1 MASLQAIRLVITNL
15 RGELATQDTHKMVEC
30 STGGNKPYFYV
41 SPWWPIYITY
51 SHTCPVTHAPT
62 FSASRAASGVV
73 RIDLL
78 CLVHPVQPPGL

>member
-41 SPWWPIYITY
+41 SP
-51 SHTCPVTHAPT
+51 
-62 FSASRAASGVV
+62 
-73 RIDLL
+73 
-78 CLVHPVQPPGL
+78 